1 MDGVR
6 LTGVAALGWGLRL
19 LRDPLG
25 AARGC
30 HEAFGPLVILSQ
42 ALPLARS
49 SRIIL
54 LGLPLA
60 MMASAALHREILE
73 NPGTWRSSSLM
84 PGGPRGSAARRMS
97 EGLMRMNGPR
107 HAHYRKL
114 LAAPL
119 RRPSVDALGG
129 DMIRLAEQE
138 VAGWPVGEV
147 IDLWDYARRAMRGLT
162 IGLLFGGDEQ
172 QGYPIADM
180 IAELTQDKW
189 TPSVSMIPLN
199 LPFTRYRR
207 MVRDAE
213 ALERCILAW
222 AETKRASADARDL
235 AALVVNSPD
244 VDGSAADGATI
255 VGHIPSLYGGA
266 TEAGQSVLF
275 WTLLLL
281 AQHPRVAR
289 ALVAELQERC
299 GDAPLSMQDI
309 QALPQLD
316 AVVKE
321 SMRLIPPVPMQV
333 RVAQDDTMLAGSR
346 LPKGTR
352 AVLSTFLVNR
362 MAGLYPE
369 PDRFVPERWSRI
381 DPTPF
386 EYPVFG
392 AGQRICPGYWFGLSA
407 LKVAL
412 ATILR
417 RYRIAMEPETRIDYE
432 ILPTMR
438 PTARTPATLHHQDG
452 AYAAAALRGTIH
464 RLVRS

>member
-1 MDGVR
+1 MDAMRLRGV
-6 LTGVAALGWGLRL
+6 TALGWGLRL
-19 LRDPLG
+19 WRDPLG
-25 AARGC
+25 AARSC
-30 HEAFGPLVILSQ
+30 HEAFGPLVILSE

-49 SRIIL
+49 SRVIL
-54 LGLPLA
+54 LGIPLA
-60 MMASAALHREILE
+60 MMASAALNREILE
-73 NPGTWRSSSLM
+73 NPETWRSTSLM

-97 EGLMRMNGPR
+97 QGLMRMNGPR

-119 RRPSVDALGG
+119 RRPSVDAIGG

-138 VAGWPVGEV
+138 VASWPVGEV
-147 IDLWDYARRAMRGLT
+147 IDLWDYARRAMRSLT

-180 IAELTQDKW
+180 IAELAQSKW
-189 TPSVSMIPLN
+189 TRSSAVPLN
-199 LPFTRYRR
+199 LPFTPYGR

-213 ALERCILAW
+213 VLEPRILAW

-235 AALVVNSPD
+235 AALIVNSPD
-244 VDGSAADGATI
+244 VDGSAADSATI

-289 ALVAELQERC
+289 ELVAELQERC
-299 GDAPLSMQDI
+299 KGAQPSMEDV

-321 SMRLIPPVPMQV
+321 SMRLIPPVPMQA
-333 RVAQDDTMLAGSR
+333 RVAQDDTMLAGER

-369 PDRFVPERWSRI
+369 PDRFLPGRWSMI

-386 EYPVFG
+386 EFPVFG

-417 RYRIAMEPETRIDYE
+417 HYRIAIEPDTRVDCE

-452 AYAAAALRGTIH
+452 AYAAAALRGDIH